1 MRNNAAY
8 LPESPIVYIILPKSI
23 RNRASFTIF
32 ALAKAAVAAC
42 GKHGAAGAQ
51 RNDARSQGPQWA
63 TARGRRRRGE
73 GRNDI
78 YKQQH
83 WLLFAFKKKPEKL
96 ISEATGN

>member
-1 MRNNAAY
+1 MYNVH
-8 LPESPIVYIILPKSI
+8 LTHSLLCFEFVELTLFS
-23 RNRASFTIF
+23 IF
-32 ALAKAAVAAC
+32 ALANAAVAAC